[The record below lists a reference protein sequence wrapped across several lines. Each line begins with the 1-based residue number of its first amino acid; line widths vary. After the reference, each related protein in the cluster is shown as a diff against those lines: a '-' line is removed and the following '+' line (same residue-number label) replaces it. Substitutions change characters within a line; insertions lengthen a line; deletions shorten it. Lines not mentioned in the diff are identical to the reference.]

1 MKFTGYNNKI
11 RLFRVI
17 LSFIGVCLF
26 LKVSGQSYS
35 KTFNIEFSDKNI
47 AVSKEGSFSFIRQ
60 NNEHCFYLED
70 SLRPCIPYINKYV
83 LIPQNAIVKSVS
95 FSATDSLFVGDLIL
109 PSNTKLTSNNVGN
122 DYCVLY
128 NDSITYPSC
137 ICERYFQESIDG
149 YNLLG
154 VQISP
159 FVYNAL
165 NNRLFIKP
173 EITVNIQYELDSL
186 KSSHQYGRMYKST
199 IEEIV
204 LNKED
209 LDIYYPDISLYSTS
223 MNRNYLIIT
232 ADSLKEVYTEL
243 VNWKKFKGIDPTIK
257 TIEEINASYQGV
269 TLQEKIKRCIYE
281 IFDRYGLRY
290 VLLGGDVD
298 IIPTQNCYPQ
308 KPLGT
313 IKDKYVPTD
322 YYYSCFDNNFQWDGN
337 NNGIIGESTDNI
349 SISSNLI
356 ISRIPLNNKSD
367 ITACISSIKMYEMGE
382 IPDSIYNKVVFAG
395 APIKDSII
403 YNNGWSDTHYDGDS
417 IYRTYIMPYSDIRY
431 KYFYKTGTNM
441 FNEED
446 FFNQLNF
453 MSMLESGG
461 NVTYVNCHG
470 LYDTWN
476 MYRFMFWGDKALELD
491 TTYIPYIISSS
502 CQTNNFEKYGSLSEA
517 FFKNKKCHTI
527 GYIGYTTECLGSKLK
542 FYWGDATILESMLTE
557 EIFKNRQSC
566 IGSALVNAKSKYM
579 LKYKYNTYDITWHL
593 MSLNLLG
600 DPECNIFA
608 DKPIKFN
615 NIGIVQTQGRYKINT
630 GENSCT
636 LSLVRCFENN
646 GIKYNNLLQTKSGQ
660 VFDVPYY
667 NNSTYKYYYSIT
679 KNGYKP
685 YIMHNLN
692 LTDLFIQNQV
702 YTDDFEANAKN
713 IRIGGNVT
721 NKYQEGEVCV
731 SEGFN
736 VTLTA
741 TESFEISND
750 FICEKGATLTI
761 NAQ

>member
-17 LSFIGVCLF
+17 FSFIAVCLF

-35 KTFNIEFSDKNI
+35 ETFNIEFSDKNI
-47 AVSKEGSFSFIRQ
+47 AVSKEVSFSFIRL

-95 FSATDSLFVGDLIL
+95 FSATDSLFVGDFIL
-109 PSNTKLTSNNVGN
+109 PSNIKLTSDNVGN

-137 ICERYFQESIDG
+137 ICEHYFQESIDG

-165 NNRLFIKP
+165 NNKLFIKP

-186 KSSHQYGRMYKST
+186 KSFQQYGRMYKST

-337 NNGIIGESTDNI
+337 DNGIIGESTDNI

-395 APIKDSII
+395 APINDNII
-403 YNNGWSDTHYDGDS
+403 YDNGWCDSHYNGDS
-417 IYRTYIMPYSDIRY
+417 IYRTHIMPYSNVQY
-431 KYFYKTGTNM
+431 KYFYKTGTNV
-441 FNEED
+441 FQGND
-446 FFNQLNF
+446 FFTQSNF
-453 MSMLESGG
+453 NSLLELGG
-461 NVTYVNCHG
+461 NITYVNCHG
-470 LYDTWN
+470 LPDTWN
-476 MYRFMFWGDKALELD
+476 MYNFMYWDEKILNLD
-491 TTYIPYIISSS
+491 TTFVAYIFSGS
-502 CQTNNFEKYGSLSEA
+502 CLTNNFAYRYSSLSES
-517 FFKNKKCHTI
+517 FFKNPKCHTI
-527 GYIGYTTECLGSKLK
+527 GYLGYTTESLGSNSYYS
-542 FYWGDATILESMLTE
+542 FGDATILDALLTE
-557 EIFKNRQSC
+557 EIFKNKKYIIGEALSAGKCMYLLRYAMTGSC
-566 IGSALVNAKSKYM
+566 VP
-579 LKYKYNTYDITWHL
+579 WHL

-600 DPECNIFA
+600 DPECSIFA
-608 DKPIKFN
+608 TKPTKFN

-646 GIKYNNLLQTKSGQ
+646 GIKYNNLLQTKSGKCLM
-660 VFDVPYY
+660 FLIIIIP
-667 NNSTYKYYYSIT
+667 
-679 KNGYKP
+679 
-685 YIMHNLN
+685 H
-692 LTDLFIQNQV
+692 
-702 YTDDFEANAKN
+702 
-713 IRIGGNVT
+713 T
-721 NKYQEGEVCV
+721 N
-731 SEGFN
+731 
-736 VTLTA
+736 T
-741 TESFEISND
+741 
-750 FICEKGATLTI
+750 TI
-761 NAQ
+761 V